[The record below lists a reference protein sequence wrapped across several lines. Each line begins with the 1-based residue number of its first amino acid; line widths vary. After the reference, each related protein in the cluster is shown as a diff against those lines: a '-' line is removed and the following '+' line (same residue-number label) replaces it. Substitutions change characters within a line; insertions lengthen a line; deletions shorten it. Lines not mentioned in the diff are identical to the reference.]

1 MNTRWMGRLWRWE
14 LLGRKIR
21 KEKPKGRVY
30 WLIAWP
36 GTKGWKLGTSQKT
49 HTGQGWG
56 LKDPKNGSV
65 GWPGTVGS
73 VCFQTSLTLSLTS
86 PVAPELQV
94 TEWTQKLPHPK
105 AAKQSYPE
113 TYPFHRPPFLRSVV
127 AAPPSGWLR
136 WCGGPHFTTI
146 PSPSLPRFCSRA
158 TTTSSLRVYGESP
171 LRTDEQTQRRRG
183 TLTHLVGPPG
193 ARSLGH
199 HHWPLAVGSQI
210 CSIATAS
217 GQPQKQGALSLQG
230 KEMSRYREI
239 KTGSWLRVEA
249 SIYPKPSLGK
259 MVHRQPKLFTVTC
272 KDPGHLPRHTSGH
285 LPCFGFPEDTEP
297 LALWRRPAIP
307 AVPLPRPPLLP
318 RHSSLSP

>member
-21 KEKPKGRVY
+21 KQKPKGRVY

-36 GTKGWKLGTSQKT
+36 GTKGWKLGTSQKI
-49 HTGQGWG
+49 HAGPGWG

-65 GWPGTVGS
+65 GWPGVLPDLPHTVLDQSCGPRTPGNRVDAKS
-73 VCFQTSLTLSLTS
+73 YSIPKQQSSPIQRLTLFTGL
-86 PVAPELQV
+86 
-94 TEWTQKLPHPK
+94 
-105 AAKQSYPE
+105 
-113 TYPFHRPPFLRSVV
+113 PFLRSVV

-171 LRTDEQTQRRRG
+171 RRTDEQTQRRRG
-183 TLTHLVGPPG
+183 TLKHLVGPPG
-193 ARSLGH
+193 ASSLGH

-217 GQPQKQGALSLQG
+217 GHPQKQGALSLQG

-239 KTGSWLRVEA
+239 KTESWLRVEA

-259 MVHRQPKLFTVTC
+259 MVHRKPKLFTVMC

-285 LPCFGFPEDTEP
+285 LPSFGFPEDTEP

-307 AVPLPRPPLLP
+307 TVPLPRPPLLP